1 MNISIFGADG
11 RTGIEVV
18 RYAQDKGHNVTAF
31 VYNKNSE
38 TLFPEG
44 IKIIQGNVLQYEEVR
59 GAINGSDA
67 IISVVGH
74 IKGSDPLM
82 QTKGMKNIV
91 NAMQEC
97 GVKRVLSLTGTGVRI
112 DGDKP
117 SFLDRILN
125 MAVGFVDPN
134 RLRDGIEHAKILQNS
149 NLDWTI
155 VRVLKLSKSD
165 KPFKDYELTNGGPA
179 EPLTSRK
186 KVARALVDLVGDRK
200 FIHKMPVIS
209 KL

>member
-11 RTGIEVV
+11 RTGVEVV

-31 VYNKNSE
+31 VYNKNSK

-44 IKIIQGNVLQYEEVR
+44 IKIIQGNVLQYEEVHS
-59 GAINGSDA
+59 AINGSNA
-67 IISVVGH
+67 VISVVGH

-82 QTKGMKNIV
+82 QTKGMQNIV

-97 GVKRVLSLTGTGVRI
+97 GIKRVLSLTGTGVRI

-125 MAVGFVDPN
+125 IAIGFVDPD
-134 RLRDGIEHAKILQNS
+134 RVRDGIEHAKILQNS

-165 KPFKDYELTNGGPA
+165 KPFKDYELTDGGPA
-179 EPLTSRK
+179 EQLTSRK
-186 KVARALVDLVGDRK
+186 KVARVLVDLVGDQK
-200 FIHKMPVIS
+200 FIQKMPVIS
-209 KL
+209 R